1 MRALNYIKNNIGT
14 FVENLIVA
22 TVIIFI
28 GLIIAKAVRNFV
40 YRVLKEIEINRV
52 IEKLGKKFDI
62 EQFVSKLLYYI
73 IILVTIV
80 MALQQVGLATT
91 VLNIVIVGFAILFI
105 FIAVVWLKYFIPN
118 AFARIMLYKSAEFK
132 EGDYINI
139 TELNIEGKVEIIRLT
154 ETKIL
159 NKNGEGIYIP
169 NSSMYRST
177 IKKK

>member
-1 MRALNYIKNNIGT
+1 MVFFMRALNYIKNNIGT

-105 FIAVVWLKYFIPN
+105 DRKSVV
-118 AFARIMLYKSAEFK
+118 
-132 EGDYINI
+132 
-139 TELNIEGKVEIIRLT
+139 
-154 ETKIL
+154 
-159 NKNGEGIYIP
+159 
-169 NSSMYRST
+169 
-177 IKKK
+177 